1 MAVPSRSRSS
11 VALFREFRVLFLW
24 VDAMK
29 DSATPPFTLC
39 DNSEAL
45 GEGLVLEALG
55 SFIGGLKRLPIG
67 RNQDG
72 LAGELGWLARS
83 GKPVAGPSWRQQRL
97 DPSG

>member
-1 MAVPSRSRSS
+1 VGVPR
-11 VALFREFRVLFLW
+11 LVL
-24 VDAMK
+24 VVEAMK
-29 DSATPPFTLC
+29 DSTTLPFTLC

-45 GEGLVLEALG
+45 GEGPVLEALE

-83 GKPVAGPSWRQQRL
+83 GKPVAGPPWRQQRL
-97 DPSG
+97 NPSRQVE